1 MSEKTMSEAGPD
13 GLASG
18 LMKKG
23 VLASDWLPAFKAVP
37 RHLFVPDVIWPG
49 RAGANRQDDQVVRSE
64 DPELWWKT
72 VYTDAPITTQWDD
85 GKHAGPGRGRTPS
98 CSNSMPTM
106 VFSMLAALDV
116 EAGHRVLEIG
126 TGTGWNAALLC
137 HRLGDMNVVT
147 VEVDERI
154 AAEARTRLL
163 ASDFHPRLV
172 VGDGARGYG
181 KDAPY
186 DRIIA
191 TCSVGSIPGRW
202 VGQTKPGAV
211 IVAPWGPVYGGE
223 AVARL
228 TVTEAGTLT
237 GRFVGSSA
245 FMRLREQR
253 KNLPP
258 ASDFLDEDLWPASGV
273 ESRTTLSP
281 DDVGEW
287 IHMFAIGVQVPDVF
301 CRVSDVREDSYRLWL
316 FDRGRT
322 SWASVD
328 YTSGETSFR
337 VVQSGRRDLWRELEA
352 AWRWWYQQGQPD
364 FDRFGLTV
372 DHRGHVVWLDTPAN
386 PVPRWAPGPRAR
398 NE

>member
-1 MSEKTMSEAGPD
+1 MSEAGPD

-23 VLASDWLPAFKAVP
+23 ALTSDWLPAFKAVS
-37 RHLFVPDVIWPG
+37 RHVFVPDVIWPG
-49 RAGANRQDDQVVRSE
+49 RAGMNRQDDRVIRSE
-64 DPELWWKT
+64 TPESWWEA
-72 VYTDAPITTQWDD
+72 VWTDAPITTQWDD
-85 GKHAGPGRGRTPS
+85 GKYTGPGRGRTPS
-98 CSNSMPTM
+98 CSNSNPTM

-147 VEVDERI
+147 VEVDAQI
-154 AAEARTRLL
+154 AATARARLM
-163 ASDFHPRLV
+163 AADFHPKV
-172 VGDGARGYG
+172 IVGDGTRGYG
-181 KDAPY
+181 QDAPY

-191 TCSVGSIPGRW
+191 TCSVGSIPGQW
-202 VGQTKPGAV
+202 TGQAKPGSV
-211 IVAPWGPVYGGE
+211 IVAPWGPLYGGE
-223 AVARL
+223 ALAKL

-253 KNLPP
+253 KSLPP
-258 ASDFLDEDLWPASGV
+258 TSDFVDEALWPAGGV

-281 DDVGEW
+281 DDVGGW
-287 IHMFAIGVQVPDVF
+287 IHMFAIGVQVPDMF
-301 CRVSDVREDSYRLWL
+301 CRVSDVEEDSYRLWL

-322 SWASVD
+322 SWASAD
-328 YTSGETSFR
+328 YVRGEAAFR
-337 VVQSGRRDLWRELEA
+337 VVQSGRRDLWHELET
-352 AWRWWYQQGQPD
+352 AWLWWDRQGRPG

-372 DHRGHVVWLDTPAN
+372 DHRGHVVWLDAPGN
-386 PVPRWAPGPRAR
+386 PVPLRSSGSRVRKPW
-398 NE
+398 